1 MVMKKKILLVVPLFI
16 GIIGAFGV
24 GVYANFVPGNFEEA
38 EIEQSAEQMG
48 KVYEK
53 QDYEYDVLSKDN
65 EIPKE
70 AIEDKVQQIKAMGDE
85 TDEKELYDKVA
96 EDEKEKK
103 ALYLAACEDGIEV
116 TEEEIDEVIEKV
128 QLTLSDSEEVSS
140 QLNAFIEGASMTEGE
155 YWEEVRDVYKR
166 NLMIQKYLQKQTEK
180 SVDGQEKTESEIARQ
195 IAKDKEE
202 EFDVSVEE

>member
-1 MVMKKKILLVVPLFI
+1 MKKKILLVMPVFI
-16 GIIGAFGV
+16 GVICAFGV
-24 GVYANFVPGNFEEA
+24 GVYANFIPDNFEKA
-38 EIEQSAEQMG
+38 ETEQSMEQMG
-48 KVYEK
+48 NMYEK

-70 AIEDKVQQIKAMGDE
+70 AIEDKVQQIKAMGNE
-85 TDEKELYDKVA
+85 TDEEELYDKIA
-96 EDEKEKK
+96 EDEKERK

-128 QLTLSDSEEVSS
+128 QSALCSSEEVSL
-140 QLNAFIEGASMTEGE
+140 QLDAFIEGASMSEE
-155 YWEEVRDVYKR
+155 DYWKEVRDVYKR

-180 SVDGQEKTESEIARQ
+180 LIDGQENMESEIIEQ
-195 IAKDKEE
+195 IAKDKEK